1 MDVYLPLNVPLEGE
15 KAKVKQ
21 SVVPL
26 SAVQQP
32 VDPLGENFEQLPSS
46 EERSKRIQTESAAIC
61 HLRAGEGV
69 ISDLPW
75 EHGQLLKGIQ
85 EGNTASFVEESC
97 VEVEPNPCSVM
108 AVVAVVD
115 IEADDV
121 ELSYDEARQRSDWP
135 KWKEAIDVELGNLKA
150 TGTWE
155 VVERP
160 HGEIIKWKA
169 RLVA

>member
-1 MDVYLPLNVPLEGE
+1 MIKFNI
-15 KAKVKQ
+15 
-21 SVVPL
+21 
-26 SAVQQP
+26 AVA
-32 VDPLGENFEQLPSS
+32 LT
-46 EERSKRIQTESAAIC
+46 QTKSAAIHC
-61 HLRAGEGV
+61 LQAGEGV

-75 EHGQLLKGIQ
+75 EHGQLPKGIQ

-97 VEVEPNPCSVM
+97 VEPDPCSVM
-108 AVVAVVD
+108 AAVAVVG

-121 ELSYDEARQRSDWP
+121 EPLYDEACQQSDWP

-160 HGEIIKWKA
+160 HGTNIVDSKWVFRLKKDAKGEIIKWKA

>member
-1 MDVYLPLNVPLEGE
+1 MDVYLPHNVPLEGE
-15 KAKVKQ
+15 KAKVEQ

-32 VDPLGENFEQLPSS
+32 VDPLGKNFEQLPSS
-46 EERSKRIQTESAAIC
+46 ERCSKRIQTESAAIRR
-61 HLRAGEGV
+61 LRAGEGV
-69 ISDLPW
+69 ISDLPQ
-75 EHGQLLKGIQ
+75 ERGQLPKGIQ
-85 EGNTASFVEESC
+85 EGNTASFVEECC

-108 AVVAVVD
+108 AAVAVVD

-121 ELSYDEARQRSDWP
+121 ELLYDEACQQSDWP

-150 TGTWE
+150 ASTWE

-160 HGEIIKWKA
+160 HGTNIVDSKW
-169 RLVA
+169 VF